1 MGNTLKTRS
10 QWVWISIIIVVT
22 GILAGAVL
30 WSSKAK
36 NTENAEQEHAHQENE
51 KKVLKVK
58 KSRRKTRKTHSDQ

>member
-30 WSSKAK
+30 WG
-36 NTENAEQEHAHQENE
+36 
-51 KKVLKVK
+51 
-58 KSRRKTRKTHSDQ
+58 